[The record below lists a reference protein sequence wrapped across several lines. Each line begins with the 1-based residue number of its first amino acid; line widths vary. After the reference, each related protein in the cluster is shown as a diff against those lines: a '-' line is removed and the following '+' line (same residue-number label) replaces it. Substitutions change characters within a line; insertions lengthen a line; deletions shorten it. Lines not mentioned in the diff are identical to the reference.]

1 MTKSQKIIL
10 LLLAAA
16 LVAVSIA
23 ASVASRQEP
32 ERVVGDFVP
41 PAFADA
47 VLGAPAPHEV
57 EGLPYGTLTLSEEIS
72 VSMVSQLTADE
83 FGAVDVWFTAP
94 DTNRGWVN
102 LRLQDEEGNLLGE
115 TGIVR
120 PGEYVQ
126 SIRLGSV
133 PKSSGIILARIL
145 TYEPDTYYSMGSAS
159 AQVMLNVK

>member
-10 LLLAAA
+10 LVLAVV
-16 LVAVSIA
+16 LVAVSVA
-23 ASVASRQEP
+23 AAVVGRQEP

-47 VLGAPAPHEV
+47 VSGAPASHEV
-57 EGLPYGTLTLSEEIS
+57 EGLPYGSLSLSEEIS
-72 VSMVSQLTADE
+72 VSMVSNLTVDE
-83 FGAVDVWFTAP
+83 HGAVDVWFAAP
-94 DTNRGWVN
+94 ESNRGWVL
-102 LRLQDEEGNLLGE
+102 LRLQDEDGNVLGE

-126 SIRLGSV
+126 SIRLDSV